1 MASLIRTGQHSA
13 ELTRL
18 FWEFASHL
26 REAARDALRYA
37 RRNLVAIGAVGCIS
51 FPVYYLIW
59 WEMFPQDYENLGLRI
74 IGSLVCLPLAAI
86 RCWPERALRWL
97 PLYFWCAITYCLPF
111 FFLFMLL
118 QNAEQSHLEAGQ
130 TPLMW
135 QMSNVI
141 ALVLLVMLIN
151 DGVLIGLTFL
161 VGAGC
166 AWLLFLGIN
175 PEIHFDA
182 IQSGYLAPMPVYLF
196 ILIGGSVYNH
206 HRESVQQEMLRA
218 VSAVGSNIAH
228 ELRTPLLGIKSDAR
242 GVDRYLPQ
250 LIDGYERAAEAGLPV
265 RPLRRAHLAGLRD
278 ALERIDSETDYA
290 NTIIDML
297 LINSGGTRV
306 VASEF
311 RVHSMRECVQRAID
325 RYPFSSES
333 ERSLVEVAPGPDFR
347 FRGSD
352 VLLMHVLFNL
362 MKNALYHIAHA
373 GKGEIFIWLEPNT
386 VAENRL
392 FFMDTGQ
399 GIHPALLPR
408 IFDRFFTSMETG
420 RGSGIGLSFCRM
432 VMEGFDGHIACES
445 VHGEF
450 TRFILSFPGV
460 ADDE

>member
-1 MASLIRTGQHSA
+1 
-13 ELTRL
+13 
-18 FWEFASHL
+18 
-26 REAARDALRYA
+26 
-37 RRNLVAIGAVGCIS
+37 
-51 FPVYYLIW
+51 
-59 WEMFPQDYENLGLRI
+59 
-74 IGSLVCLPLAAI
+74 
-86 RCWPERALRWL
+86 
-97 PLYFWCAITYCLPF
+97 
-111 FFLFMLL
+111 
-118 QNAEQSHLEAGQ
+118 
-130 TPLMW
+130 
-135 QMSNVI
+135 
-141 ALVLLVMLIN
+141 
-151 DGVLIGLTFL
+151 
-161 VGAGC
+161 
-166 AWLLFLGIN
+166 
-175 PEIHFDA
+175 
-182 IQSGYLAPMPVYLF
+182 
-196 ILIGGSVYNH
+196 
-206 HRESVQQEMLRA
+206 
-218 VSAVGSNIAH
+218 
-228 ELRTPLLGIKSDAR
+228 
-242 GVDRYLPQ
+242 
-250 LIDGYERAAEAGLPV
+250 
-265 RPLRRAHLAGLRD
+265 
-278 ALERIDSETDYA
+278 
-290 NTIIDML
+290 
-297 LINSGGTRV
+297 
-306 VASEF
+306 
-311 RVHSMRECVQRAID
+311 MRECVQRAID